1 MVRAKEVGLGN
12 PKCTRKHP
20 DNVVEQHDD
29 DDHSEADIGELMLC
43 LQTKSFGSCWNITL
57 RKPSHQEILARNLVL
72 CHLFKMLRW
81 KLWSRG
87 SKLQSAQNAQ
97 DQSKD

>member
-1 MVRAKEVGLGN
+1 MHKEA
-12 PKCTRKHP
+12 HP
-20 DNVVEQHDD
+20 DNVGEQHDD

-43 LQTKSFGSCWNITL
+43 LQTKRFGSCWNITL
-57 RKPSHQEILARNLVL
+57 RKPSHQEIARNLLL
-72 CHLFKMLRW
+72 CHLFKMLKW

-97 DQSKD
+97 EQSKD